1 MGILEN
7 VQTIYLE
14 RQYPL
19 MLEVL
24 CVPICVELRR
34 DAGAVFMWEIGTDED
49 QIRNIFHPHN
59 EPIRINLPD
68 NAQRLHFNKY
78 GHDSHWQTFIII
90 TPVSPQQLF
99 CFSCSI
105 HGILYKYY
113 FCSIVSVS
121 AGVLA
126 CRLWTLFN
134 LIICLDSSGPNL
146 RALRPQLEL
155 VLTLHLSLHLW

>member
-1 MGILEN
+1 MFILY
-7 VQTIYLE
+7 YLE
-14 RQYPL
+14 RQY
-19 MLEVL
+19 LEVL

-34 DAGAVFMWEIGTDED
+34 DAGAVFMWEIGTDGAGKD

-68 NAQRLHFNKY
+68 NTQRLHFNKY
-78 GHDSHWQTFIII
+78 GHDSHWQSYIII
-90 TPVSPQQLF
+90 TPVSPISNFSVSHALF
-99 CFSCSI
+99 I
-105 HGILYKYY
+105 ALLYKYY

-121 AGVLA
+121 VGVLA